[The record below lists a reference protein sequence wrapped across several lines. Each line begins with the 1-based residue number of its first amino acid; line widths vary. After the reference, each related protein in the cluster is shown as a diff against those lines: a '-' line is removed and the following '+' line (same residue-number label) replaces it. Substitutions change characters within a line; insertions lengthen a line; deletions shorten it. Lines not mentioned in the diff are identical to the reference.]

1 MKNRRD
7 IFVKLDNTSD
17 IVKVMKEIRAEE
29 KSLKELFVKYD
40 ELNELENKTCENWRD
55 HMEETFRRME
65 NISL

>member
-7 IFVKLDNTSD
+7 IFVKLDNTSE

-29 KSLKELFVKYD
+29 KSLRELFAKYD
-40 ELNELENKTCENWRD
+40 ELNELENKACENWRD
-55 HMEETFRRME
+55 RMEETFRRME